1 MASNFHIQKPYVL
14 ATLPTPLQRPD
25 TPGKCTVGVVFGQ
38 RPGPKKRTRRSELA
52 IGIDGDAVNLYD
64 VPASRLITSYPIPP
78 QYFFTCAPCS
88 IRWKANNDQIVRYT
102 YATTEET
109 QTSKRRVTLYKDVVE
124 KAGVTTS
131 TSNFVALQVDSPVV
145 YLTTTPIST
154 PISSSALD
162 ASVAEQPSFNLLAVT
177 SNGTVVCLDRETLAE
192 KWRASS
198 SAYLV
203 SASSAAKSDCTV
215 EFAQSAPAT
224 EVIEGFFQGKADL
237 LAGLFNQKVSR
248 ESFDPDVLV
257 LITSSQGQRELVV
270 LAVHDSP
277 ALQSLGSSQGRI
289 FQVSTAILPTPSE
302 AVTAPVSYQLH
313 VGSGSLQELRGNNV
327 YTYRVEDG
335 APRLS
340 YTLPVPNASSFLRL
354 SDTSVLTA
362 TASSLSIYNPGYR
375 SVQASTPLDLST
387 DVPNAAKTEGS
398 SAPYQLITYFPRLE
412 VAIGIR
418 GSSLFAAQLE
428 APKTRKRKR
437 RAEGLLIDSIGR
449 GLSHATDDHKWAVP
463 DHTPDI
469 FASYVPG
476 SLSEAYWRN
485 WAEDTAKADEFL
497 QSKDMTAF
505 EELITTKLGV
515 NLASAKG
522 PNGVSSEPEADTGD
536 AMELDTT
543 VEKPQVDRRW
553 VLFAITR
560 AFALASNHADG
571 LAKPQLSCQLPGS
584 LVADY
589 LISSGYLSVSN
600 VKSAF
605 SSEAREIHE
614 VDAVLAEQIPE
625 LIASL
630 DPTLEL
636 LVEYMT
642 TTKPAAVELLASIR
656 LIMRSLDLVQD
667 PTKLSQ
673 KLIGF
678 GETENAGEANE
689 EEALGMKLDKLEE
702 DLEVTEYH
710 LLDDS
715 STRAR
720 GLTVA
725 FDLLGSCPPISTVQA
740 IRRLFRP
747 EETLSLIHVL
757 RVELVK
763 GGWTARYLDTSTSTS
778 SLLPDGEG
786 EDEQE
791 PPPPDGSIRLIADLL
806 CRCIDSVGAGGW
818 MINDALLSRT
828 GDHLDSADFLAGLK
842 LEVSAALEG
851 IQEAVYLRGLLTET
865 VKYGTAVQQSL
876 LMAEAGP
883 YYSGAYAKM
892 PSGGG
897 GGGKG
902 TPHKGAGTP
911 YKAGGTPGG
920 TGRRIKPLTLSGSAA
935 EMQMLPLGLGARQRV
950 SATKVVSGGEIVT
963 RSKREIGHL
972 LISDEACI

>member
-14 ATLPTPLQRPD
+14 ATLPTPLQRSE

-38 RPGPKKRTRRSELA
+38 RPGPQKRTRRSELA
-52 IGIDGDAVNLYD
+52 IGIDGDAANLYD

-88 IRWKANNDQIVRYT
+88 IRWKANNDEIVRYT

-109 QTSKRRVTLYKDVVE
+109 QTSKRRVTLFKDVVE

-131 TSNFVALQVDSPVV
+131 TSSFVALKADSEVV

-154 PISSSALD
+154 PTSAS
-162 ASVAEQPSFNLLAVT
+162 AAIAAAPEQPTFDLLAVIEDG
-177 SNGTVVCLDRETLAE
+177 SIICFDRETLAE
-192 KWRASS
+192 KWRVSS
-198 SAYLV
+198 SAYLLGPSSTAKQDCIV
-203 SASSAAKSDCTV
+203 ESAQTV
-215 EFAQSAPAT
+215 PAT
-224 EVIEGFFQGKADL
+224 EVIEGFFQGKSDL
-237 LAGLFNQKVSR
+237 LASLFNQKVAKD
-248 ESFDPDVLV
+248 SFDPDVLV
-257 LITSSQGQRELVV
+257 LITSSHGQRELIV
-270 LAVHDSP
+270 LAIHDSP
-277 ALQSLGSSQGRI
+277 APQSLGSSQGRI

-302 AVTAPVSYQLH
+302 AAAGPVSYQVH
-313 VGSGSLQELRGNNV
+313 VASGSIQELRGNNV

-362 TASSLSIYNPGYR
+362 TPSSLSIYNPGYR
-375 SVQASTPLDLST
+375 SVQASTPLDLSS
-387 DVPNAAKTEGS
+387 DAAPAAKTDDS

-412 VAIGIR
+412 VALGIC

-428 APKTRKRKR
+428 APKSRKRKR
-437 RAEGLLIDSIGR
+437 RTEGLLIDSIGR
-449 GLSHATDDHKWAVP
+449 GLSHATDEHKWAVP
-463 DHTPDI
+463 DQTPDI

-476 SLSEAYWRN
+476 SLSETYWRN
-485 WAEDTAKADEFL
+485 WTEDTAKADEFL
-497 QSKDMTAF
+497 KAKDIPAF
-505 EELITTKLGV
+505 EELITSKLGV
-515 NLASAKG
+515 NISTTKPA
-522 PNGVSSEPEADTGD
+522 NGVPEPEAD
-536 AMELDTT
+536 AMDVDDTAAPA
-543 VEKPQVDRRW
+543 EASSQVDRRW

-560 AFALASNHADG
+560 LFALENTDG
-571 LAKPQLSCQLPGS
+571 LSKPKLSCQLPGS

-589 LISSGYLSVSN
+589 LISAGYLSVSN

-605 SSEAREIHE
+605 SAEAREIHE

-636 LVEYMT
+636 LVEYLSS
-642 TTKPAAVELLASIR
+642 TKPGAIELLASIR

-678 GETENAGEANE
+678 GEPTEAPTDSTADD
-689 EEALGMKLDKLEE
+689 EALGKLEA

-725 FDLLGSCPPISTVQA
+725 FDLLGSCSPVSTVQA

-763 GGWTARYLDTSTSTS
+763 GGWTARYLDTS
-778 SLLPDGEG
+778 LPGEG
-786 EDEQE
+786 EAEQE
-791 PPPPDGSIRLIADLL
+791 EPPPDGSIRLIADLL
-806 CRCIDSVGAGGW
+806 CRCIDSVGSGGW
-818 MINDALLSRT
+818 MINDALLART

-865 VKYGTAVQQSL
+865 VKY
-876 LMAEAGP
+876 
-883 YYSGAYAKM
+883 
-892 PSGGG
+892 
-897 GGGKG
+897 
-902 TPHKGAGTP
+902 AGTP
-911 YKAGGTPGG
+911 ATLL
-920 TGRRIKPLTLSGSAA
+920 RRKPQTFAA
-935 EMQMLPLGLGARQRV
+935 DSQETRMLPLGLGSKQRV
-950 SATKVVSGGEIVT
+950 SATKVIGGGEIVT

-972 LISDEACI
+972 VSQRVGAYSLERIVV

>member
-14 ATLPTPLQRPD
+14 ATLPTPLQRPE
-25 TPGKCTVGVVFGQ
+25 TPGRCLVGVVFGQ
-38 RPGPKKRTRRSELA
+38 RPKTLKRSRRPELA
-52 IGIDGDAVNLYD
+52 IGIDGDAANLYD

-88 IRWKANNDQIVRYT
+88 IRWKANSDKIVRYT

-109 QTSKRRVTLYKDVVE
+109 QTSKRRATLFKDVVE

-131 TSNFVALQVDSPVV
+131 TSNFVALRLDTPVV
-145 YLTTTPIST
+145 YLTTTPIFT
-154 PISSSALD
+154 PLSSSASD
-162 ASVAEQPSFNLLAVT
+162 ASVAQHPSFNLLAVT
-177 SNGTVVCLDRETLAE
+177 SDGTIVCFDRETLAE
-192 KWRASS
+192 KWRAPS

-203 SASSAAKSDCTV
+203 GASGAAKLDCTV
-215 EFAQSAPAT
+215 ESAQTALAT

-237 LAGLFNQKVSR
+237 LAGLFNQKVAQ

-257 LITSSQGQRELVV
+257 LIVSSQGQRELVL
-270 LAVHDSP
+270 LAIHDSP
-277 ALQSLGSSQGRI
+277 SLQSSGSSQGRV

-302 AVTAPVSYQLH
+302 ATTLAASYQLH
-313 VGSGSLQELRGNNV
+313 VESGSLQELRGNNV

-375 SVQASTPLDLST
+375 SVQASTPLDLAT
-387 DVPNAAKTEGS
+387 DVPNAAKSDDS
-398 SAPYQLITYFPRLE
+398 SAPYQLITYFRRLD

-449 GLSHATDDHKWAVP
+449 GLSHAMDDHKWAVP
-463 DHTPDI
+463 DQTPDI

-476 SLSEAYWRN
+476 SLSEAYWKS

-497 QSKDMTAF
+497 RNKDVPAF
-505 EELITTKLGV
+505 EELIATKLGV
-515 NLASAKG
+515 NVTSAKG
-522 PNGVSSEPEADTGD
+522 PNGVSSEPEADAGD
-536 AMELDTT
+536 AMELDAAAPAE
-543 VEKPQVDRRW
+543 EKPQVDRRW
-553 VLFAITR
+553 VLFAITKL
-560 AFALASNHADG
+560 FALDSNHADG
-571 LAKPQLSCQLPGS
+571 LAKPKLLCQLPGS
-584 LVADY
+584 LVAEY
-589 LISSGYLSVSN
+589 LISAGYMSVSN

-614 VDAVLAEQIPE
+614 VDALLAEQIPE
-625 LIASL
+625 LIAGL

-636 LVEYMT
+636 LVEYLT
-642 TTKPAAVELLASIR
+642 TTKPSAVELLASIR

-667 PTKLSQ
+667 PTKLAQ

-678 GETENAGEANE
+678 GETETAGEANE

-725 FDLLGSCPPISTVQA
+725 FDLLGSCSPVSTVQA

-763 GGWTARYLDTSTSTS
+763 GGWTARYLDTS
-778 SLLPDGEG
+778 LPDGE
-786 EDEQE
+786 EDELE
-791 PPPPDGSIRLIADLL
+791 PPPDGSIRLIADLL
-806 CRCIDSVGAGGW
+806 CRCIDSVGSGGW
-818 MINDALLSRT
+818 MINDALLART

-842 LEVSAALEG
+842 LEISAALEG

-865 VKYGTAVQQSL
+865 VKFGNTVQQGL
-876 LMAEAGP
+876 LGGEAGKTP
-883 YYSGAYAKM
+883 L
-892 PSGGG
+892 
-897 GGGKG
+897 GGKG
-902 TPHKGAGTP
+902 TPHKQAGNTPHKGTP
-911 YKAGGTPGG
+911 YKGAPGSVLK
-920 TGRRIKPLTLSGSAA
+920 RNKPLVLAASAA
-935 EMQMLPLGLGARQRV
+935 EMHEMQMLPLGLGSRQRV
-950 SATKVVSGGEIVT
+950 PATKLAAGGEIVT

-972 LISDEACI
+972 VSQRVGAYSLERIVV